1 MTSINFS
8 FVNIGAVYNVHILTQ
23 SYEVPGS
30 EQSIQLGNIVEQK
43 VMLRCCDRLVTVYY
57 FDSVHAAVIAINDAI
72 DHGDPTGTL
81 AAMRNP
87 NAMLLNLDQS
97 AAQHYQDTLFQA
109 KAEKVANSRK
119 RVSEADL

>member
-1 MTSINFS
+1 M
-8 FVNIGAVYNVHILTQ
+8 
-23 SYEVPGS
+23 
-30 EQSIQLGNIVEQK
+30 
-43 VMLRCCDRLVTVYY
+43 TVYY